1 MVSEPKNMDNERYT
15 VRWEQEEPWTGD
27 PYPFPKSREFPTK
40 AEAISFAKELKE
52 LKDDKNSL
60 IDKYSVEITYDY
72 RVALDPEK
80 YRYPYSW
87 KSEKIKWE

>member
-1 MVSEPKNMDNERYT
+1 MKKCLIHILCLISIFFCTSCSNGYKRAIKN
-15 VRWEQEEPWTGD
+15 
-27 PYPFPKSREFPTK
+27 YPNSREFPTK
-40 AEAISFAKELKE
+40 AEAISFAKELK
-52 LKDDKNSL
+52 DDKNSL
-60 IDKYSVEITYDY
+60 IDEYSIEITYDY